1 MTGNDPERLSEKAG
15 RAAFVVDDDD
25 LTRQVVAAYVEHLGY
40 RPVEVQPDRTAIADA
55 IADAGTDDVLI
66 LDIILGPELDGFE
79 VIRLLGDVAFHGRL
93 IIVSG
98 FGQDYLQTLGSL
110 ATALS
115 IRVAGALAKPVTPAD
130 LERCLNG

>member
-1 MTGNDPERLSEKAG
+1 MTGDIPGSGAG
-15 RAAFVVDDDD
+15 ATRRRAFVVDDDT
-25 LTRQVVAAYVEHLGY
+25 LTRQLIAAHVELAGFA
-40 RPVEVQPDRTAIADA
+40 PVEVEPQKPDIES
-55 IADAGTDDVLI
+55 AGSSAGPDDVMV
-66 LDIILGPELDGFE
+66 LDIILGPDIDGFE
-79 VIRLLGDVAFHGRL
+79 VIRLLGDVAFRGRL